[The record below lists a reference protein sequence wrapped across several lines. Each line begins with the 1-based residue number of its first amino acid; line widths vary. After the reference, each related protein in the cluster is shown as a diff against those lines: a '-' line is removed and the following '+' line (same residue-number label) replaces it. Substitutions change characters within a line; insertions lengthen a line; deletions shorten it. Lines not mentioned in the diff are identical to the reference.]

1 MSRSSYYYQR
11 QRGQAVNTERVRLR
25 SRVEQIH
32 AESRGAAGARTVSA
46 RLKAEGEAVGRYKA
60 ARLMAE
66 SRLESRQ
73 PRHRYKKTGG
83 EAVIAPNHLN
93 RAFTVNRP
101 NAVWC
106 GDVTYICAGTCWVF
120 YLAVVLDLYARR
132 TVGWAMSQP
141 RTRS

>member
-1 MSRSSYYYQR
+1 RSLDVGLLGSAKLIDELRGRYGLAELCEAFGVSRSSYYYQR

-66 SRLESRQ
+66 SRLERRQ
-73 PRHRYKKTGG
+73 PRHRY
-83 EAVIAPNHLN
+83 
-93 RAFTVNRP
+93 
-101 NAVWC
+101 
-106 GDVTYICAGTCWVF
+106 
-120 YLAVVLDLYARR
+120 
-132 TVGWAMSQP
+132 
-141 RTRS
+141 